1 MAHEG
6 LAVFGSILFVFGFL
20 GFIFPIGEF
29 GSVTDVD
36 NFCNTAFFLKA
47 TETCQIAS
55 SLSKLAYSMMGIG
68 VILAIIGAIL
78 PSKKHSMF
86 LCGICDVALSSE
98 AELYNHSK
106 TQEHSEKASQLSK
119 QEIAKRETKGKVAK
133 RDLRKSSILKGILI
147 GIVAVVIFWG
157 ILSISYSQMFF
168 MSNDALY
175 PDVEKGQLMHYER
188 ISFENIRKGDIIAF
202 VPSDNAEFGTK
213 VGIVRDVPQNV
224 DYVKTSSRAEP
235 RNFDFVDE
243 NEFIG
248 KITSVTS
255 DSGLRL
261 LYIFPTGLLITGF
274 LLITPIV
281 ILKIKSRKDD

>member
-20 GFIFPIGEF
+20 GFIVPIGEY

-47 TETCQIAS
+47 TETCQMAS
-55 SLSKLAYSMMGIG
+55 SLSKVAYSMMGIG
-68 VILAIIGAIL
+68 VILAIIGAVL

-86 LCGICDVALSSE
+86 LCGICDVAFSSE

-106 TQEHSEKASQLSK
+106 TQEHLEKTSRLSK
-119 QEIAKRETKGKVAK
+119 EEIAKRETKEKITK
-133 RDLRKSSILKGILI
+133 RDLRKSPILKGVLI

-157 ILSISYSQMFF
+157 IFSITSSQVFV
-168 MSNDALY
+168 MSNNALS
-175 PDVEKGQLMHYER
+175 PDVTEGQLMYYER
-188 ISFENIRKGDIIAF
+188 ISFEKIREGDIIAF

-224 DYVKTSSRAEP
+224 DYVYTSSNANP
-235 RNFDFVDE
+235 NNFDSVDE

-255 DSGLRL
+255 DIGLRQLYSYPYYL
-261 LYIFPTGLLITGF
+261 LLTGF
-274 LLITPIV
+274 LLISPIV
-281 ILKIKSRKDD
+281 ILKIKSRK